1 MLNIEPNSVAK
12 KSIVVPLRPNDMVPL
27 RPNAPD
33 FGDAC
38 LHSLFER
45 QADATPDA
53 DALISPQCTLSYAQL
68 ETAANQMARFL
79 RAQGAGPGKFVG
91 IYMDRGSLPVLTI
104 LGALKAGATYVPID
118 PAFPADRIK
127 HIVEETELCM
137 LLTELSLAERTR
149 DFYQGLVLPLDVR
162 TEDIGRFPGRRL
174 EPEESGARPDALAYL
189 IYTSGTTGRPKGV
202 MAEHRHAY
210 RYTLAFNEPCG
221 TGPADRVYQGFSL
234 GFDGSIEEIWMAFS
248 NGSALVVPDK
258 DTPKFGAEL
267 GAFLNK
273 MGVTYFSTVPTLLS
287 TIPEAIPSLR
297 TLVLSGEIC
306 PAELVNRWAHPP
318 LRMWNVYGPTE
329 GTVNT
334 TAFLCRPGKP
344 VTIGK
349 PLRGYEIHI
358 LDESFRPVARG
369 ESGEL
374 FVGGRTLAR
383 GYLRRPDLTAEKFL
397 DLPGLGRV
405 YRTGDLVRW
414 NAEGELEFFGR
425 IDSQVKIRGYRV
437 ELAEIET
444 VLLEHPNIRSAA
456 VTLVEKDGLQEL
468 AAYVVLQDAGLPLDR
483 NALLA
488 RLELRL
494 PPYMVPGF
502 LDELSEF
509 PMLASG
515 KTDRKKLPEP
525 LCALLREK
533 GEFQAPATETEEK
546 VASVWA
552 EVFSLPKVSVEDH
565 FFHDLG
571 GHSLLAAR
579 MVTSLR
585 KAGSP
590 TISAAVAIR
599 DVYSQ
604 PTVRKLAQYLDS
616 VRALQK
622 AATLAAQ
629 PPKKTASQ
637 EFAALPRFAY
647 PLTTFFQAAG
657 SYLLYALHFLPF
669 YLALA
674 AEISWVRGGLTTL
687 QFWGAVAAIT
697 LFTWPALL
705 LVNLAAKWILIG
717 RYKAGSHRLW
727 GAYYCRWWLANRIQA
742 LCRLDVIA
750 GTPLMNA
757 YARLMGA
764 KIGHGC
770 VIETMHIGAWDLLRL
785 GDDSSIG
792 MDSQLLGYRVENGR
806 LLLGAID
813 IGADCFV
820 GIHSALG
827 LNVRLENRAAL
838 DDQSYLPDGHVIPA
852 GEHRR
857 GSPAARG
864 HVSLPQVEEI
874 QPRSRGRALFALAHL
889 ALVFL
894 MEATLMMPVL
904 GALAANAWVFQHHG
918 AATGW
923 LASLGLVPVGF
934 VAYALWFAL
943 VRRVVLNKAEPG
955 IYAVESVFYLR
966 KWFTDRL
973 MRMSRYYLLPLYT
986 TIFLP
991 HWMRLLG
998 AKIGQRA
1005 ELSVLMYFSPDL
1017 IDLGDES
1024 FFADSSIIGG
1034 KRFYR
1039 RHFQLAMNKVGR
1051 RSFVGNA
1058 AVLPVGASLGDGCL
1072 LGVTS
1077 MPPARHT
1084 PDGTDWVGSPAFSLP
1099 SRQKVGS
1106 FSEEEIF
1113 RPTPRLI
1120 ALRCLIDSLRILIPS
1135 YALFA
1140 GACAMFFA
1148 MMQVQGAYGAA
1159 ALALSAPLLG
1169 MLLMLWFVAVTAATK
1184 WLFMGRIKPEVKP
1197 LWSPYV
1203 WSNEMVNGV
1212 YESTMSSALIP
1223 LHGTPFVAPLLRL
1236 IGCRI
1241 GKRCYIESTLFSEF
1255 DLVQVG
1261 DYVALNR
1268 NSIVQNHLFEDRV
1281 MKSSWIRIEDE
1292 CSVGNMAVVLYDT
1305 EMHRGA
1311 NIGPLSLLMKGE
1323 AMKARSHWHG
1333 IPTVQLSAGEDEPN
1347 ARVLAF
1353 TGAKA

>member
-1 MLNIEPNSVAK
+1 MLNFESNPVAK
-12 KSIVVPLRPNDMVPL
+12 KNLLPPLRKE
-27 RPNAPD
+27 APAD
-33 FGDAC
+33 FGDHC

-45 QADATPDA
+45 QADLTPHA
-53 DALISPQCTLSYAQL
+53 PALISPQATLTYAQL
-68 ETAANQMARFL
+68 ETAANQMARYL
-79 RAQGAGPGKFVG
+79 RAQGAGQGKFVG
-91 IYMDRGSLPVLTI
+91 IYMDRGALPVLAI

-127 HIVEETELCM
+127 HIVEETELCLM
-137 LLTELSLAERTR
+137 LTELSLAERTR
-149 DFYQGLVLPLDVR
+149 DFFTGPVLPLDTR
-162 TEDIGRFPGRRL
+162 AGDIARYPGHRL
-174 EPEESGARPDALAYL
+174 SPEESGATPDSLAYL

-221 TGPADRVYQGFSL
+221 TGPSDRVYQGFSL

-248 NGSALVVPDK
+248 NGSALVVPDRE
-258 DTPKFGAEL
+258 TPKFGAEL
-267 GAFLNK
+267 GAFLNR

-318 LRMWNVYGPTE
+318 LKMWNVYGPTE

-349 PLRGYEIHI
+349 PLRGYDIHI
-358 LDESFRPVARG
+358 LDESFKPVKRG

-374 FVGGRTLAR
+374 FVGGKTLAR
-383 GYLRRPDLTAEKFL
+383 GYLKRADLTAEKFL
-397 DLPGLGRV
+397 TLPELGRV

-456 VTLVEKDGLQEL
+456 VTLFESAGLQEL
-468 AAYVVLQDAGLPLDR
+468 AAYVVPQDPAQPLDR

-502 LDELSEF
+502 LDVLPEF

-515 KTDRKKLPEP
+515 KTDRKKLPAP
-525 LCALLREK
+525 QSALLREK
-533 GEFQAPATETEEK
+533 GEFKAPETETEERL
-546 VASVWA
+546 AAVWA
-552 EVFSLPKVSVEDH
+552 EVFNLPKVSVEDH

-585 KAGSP
+585 KTGSQF
-590 TISAAVAIR
+590 VAIR

-622 AATLAAQ
+622 AAALAVQ
-629 PPKKTASQ
+629 PPRKTAAQ
-637 EFAALPRFAY
+637 EFAELPRFAY
-647 PLTTFFQAAG
+647 PLTGLFQAAG
-657 SYLLYALHFLPF
+657 SYLLYALHFLPL
-669 YLALA
+669 YLTIA
-674 AEISWVRGGLTTL
+674 AQLLWVRGEISAPG
-687 QFWGAVAAIT
+687 FWGLVAAIT

-705 LVNLAAKWILIG
+705 AFNLAAKWLLIG
-717 RYKAGSHRLW
+717 RYRAGSHRLW

-764 KIGHGC
+764 KVGRGC
-770 VIETMHIGAWDLLRL
+770 VIETMHIGSWDLLRL
-785 GDDSSIG
+785 GDDTSIG

-806 LLLGAID
+806 LTLGSID
-813 IGADCFV
+813 VGSDCFV

-857 GSPAARG
+857 GSPAVKG
-864 HVSLPQVEEI
+864 HVSLPLVEEI
-874 QPRSRGRALFALAHL
+874 QPRTRGSALFALAHL
-889 ALVFL
+889 ALVFV

-904 GALAANAWVFQHHG
+904 GALAVNAWVFQHEG
-918 AATGW
+918 VLAGWIAAFC
-923 LASLGLVPVGF
+923 LVPVGF

-943 VRRVVLNKAEPG
+943 VRRLVLNRAEPG
-955 IYAVESVFYLR
+955 TYRVESVFYLR

-973 MRMSRYYLLPLYT
+973 VRLSRYYLLPLYT

-998 AKIGQRA
+998 AKIGRRA

-1017 IDLGDES
+1017 IELGDES

-1058 AVLPVGASLGDGCL
+1058 AVLPVGASIGDNCL

-1106 FSEEEIF
+1106 FSEEQIF
-1113 RPTPRLI
+1113 RPGARLI
-1120 ALRCLIDSLRILIPS
+1120 ALRCLIDGLRILIPG

-1140 GACAMFFA
+1140 GAYGMFFA
-1148 MMQVQGAYGAA
+1148 MKQIDNGLGAA
-1159 ALALSAPLLG
+1159 ALAASAPLLG
-1169 MLLMLWFVAVTAATK
+1169 MLMALWFVAVTAATK
-1184 WLFMGRIKPEVKP
+1184 WLFMGVIKPEVKP

-1212 YESTMSSALIP
+1212 YESTMSNALIP
-1223 LHGTPFVAPLLRL
+1223 LHGTPFVAPLLRT

-1281 MKSSWIRIEDE
+1281 MKSSWIRIGDE
-1292 CSVGNMAVVLYDT
+1292 CSLGNMAVVLYDT

-1323 AMKARSHWHG
+1323 AMKALSHWHG
-1333 IPTVQLSAGEDEPN
+1333 IPTVQISAGEDELE
-1347 ARVLAF
+1347 ARVLPFPAVR
-1353 TGAKA
+1353 T